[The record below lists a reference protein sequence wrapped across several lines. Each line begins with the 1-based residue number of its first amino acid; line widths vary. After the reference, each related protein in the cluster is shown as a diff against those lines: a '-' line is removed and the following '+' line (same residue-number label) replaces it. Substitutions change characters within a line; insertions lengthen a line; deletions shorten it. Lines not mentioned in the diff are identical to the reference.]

1 MGGPKTAAR
10 RGQPAMPCVCLPV
23 LTCCGIAS
31 DLGTGEDPGGSLIA
45 EAPAQYRPRHPEQTE
60 LYQLFENHFDS
71 YVRGYE
77 ERFEPRAGP
86 LRPVVVRSVEEFLG
100 CGRLQGGF
108 ARIRCPKC
116 HAEHLLAFSCRTR
129 NFCSSCQA
137 KRSVLFAEKL
147 TSEILAPVPHRHWT
161 FSIPRVLRG
170 LIERDRKL
178 LGLLSQTAYA
188 AILKTFQAF
197 FDRADVRPGCVI
209 SLQTF
214 GGYGCNFNP
223 HAHALVSDGVLT
235 RQGEFLPLPA
245 PNPAAV
251 MEVFRRLFLERL
263 HRVQRL
269 SESFMHNLL
278 SWVHPGFSVFAGPP
292 VEAAALASLESQGRY
307 ITRPA
312 LAMDALRKLDDGNL
326 ALETPPDPR
335 SGATRLVL
343 DPHEW
348 IHRITTHIPDPG
360 SHCQRFYGAYSNRGR
375 IVCAGEQANSAGA
388 PAPEARDNS
397 DFSRE
402 ARSTWARLIRKIF
415 EADPLTC
422 ACGAR
427 MRIRFL
433 ITDPRVV
440 DRILRH
446 RESKRCKT
454 RDPFQP
460 RPPPRA
466 LPDTLP

>member
-1 MGGPKTAAR
+1 MSCFCR
-10 RGQPAMPCVCLPV
+10 PV
-23 LTCCGIAS
+23 LACCGIAS
-31 DLGTGEDPGGSLIA
+31 DFVAAGDLGGSLIA
-45 EAPAQYRPRHPEQTE
+45 EAPVQYRPRHPEKTVF
-60 LYQLFENHFDS
+60 YRLFQDHFDS

-77 ERFEPRAGP
+77 ECFEPRSGP
-86 LRPVVVRSVEEFLG
+86 LRPVVVRSVEEFLS

-170 LIERDRKL
+170 LIERERKL

-197 FDRADVRPGCVI
+197 FDCRDVRPGCVI
-209 SLQTF
+209 SLQTY

-223 HAHALVSDGVLT
+223 HAHALVSDGVFS
-235 RQGEFLPLPA
+235 RDGEFLPLPD
-245 PNPAAV
+245 PLPAAV
-251 MEVFRRLFLERL
+251 MEAFRRLFLERL
-263 HRVQRL
+263 HRAERL

-278 SWVHPGFSVFAGPP
+278 SWAHPGFSVFAGPP
-292 VEAAALASLESQGRY
+292 VDAAALASLESQGRY

-312 LAMDALRKLDDGNL
+312 LAMDALEKLDDGTL
-326 ALETPPDPR
+326 SLETPPDPR
-335 SGATRLVL
+335 TGATRVVL
-343 DPHEW
+343 DPLEW
-348 IHRITTHIPDPG
+348 IHRITAHIPDPG

-375 IVCAGEQANSAGA
+375 VPRAPARADNPDPGISAGE
-388 PAPEARDNS
+388 RDNS

-415 EADPLTC
+415 EADPLIC
-422 ACGAR
+422 GACGVR
-427 MRIRFL
+427 MRILSF
-433 ITDPRVV
+433 ITEPRVV

-446 RESKRCKT
+446 RQSDRCRT
-454 RDPFQP
+454 EDPFES
-460 RPPPRA
+460 RAPPLSRT
-466 LPDTLP
+466 DTVH